1 MRSSWWSRRRVRWT
15 FYDLFPRHRADDQVR
30 LSAVSPQ
37 THTHKREASS
47 LFSGLGLARYL
58 FPFPLV
64 VYFICRPKS
73 GYPQNLTTS
82 IIGRREAA
90 PAPAV
95 PRDRRPKTFLLLNH
109 TDNVG
114 GKKKKRKLVSF
125 CFPPFLSFRQ
135 YHTHT
140 HKHVWKTSTGT
151 LIYGWLW
158 IDLAKDKNTSGLYK
172 LLQRRFF
179 FYLSLQLI
187 VANAVV
193 QISVVA
199 RIVTIQ
205 VVTRIALPV
214 RLRWE
219 QNKKLAMQISQQ
231 SR

>member
-1 MRSSWWSRRRVRWT
+1 MVRYSFQTCDLHDDRGVECDERFMTCFHDTEPTTKFDYRPCHRRR
-15 FYDLFPRHRADDQVR
+15 
-30 LSAVSPQ
+30 
-37 THTHKREASS
+37 THTQTGGVVS
-47 LFSGLGLARYL
+47 FSGLGLARYL

-125 CFPPFLSFRQ
+125 CFPPFLSFRL

-140 HKHVWKTSTGT
+140 HT
-151 LIYGWLW
+151 
-158 IDLAKDKNTSGLYK
+158 
-172 LLQRRFF
+172 
-179 FYLSLQLI
+179 
-187 VANAVV
+187 
-193 QISVVA
+193 
-199 RIVTIQ
+199 
-205 VVTRIALPV
+205 
-214 RLRWE
+214 
-219 QNKKLAMQISQQ
+219 
-231 SR
+231 